1 LIAVSSVRPA
11 IAIARSYDFGSL
23 SARAALVALLSI
35 DYVEN
40 LPVDFD
46 CPVDRT
52 FASRQ
57 HRATTQDLLA
67 GTSLNMLSFPKIADR
82 ANLAAFGVL
91 TLFSLFSLIVTAD
104 ETTEIAADPILKVT
118 GEVEQALELKLSD
131 LAAMPRKSVSAI
143 DHGNVK
149 GQFEGVT
156 LYEIL
161 KKAGAPVGDKL
172 RGQAMELVV
181 VISASDGYRASF
193 GIAELDPAFT
203 DNVVIVADTRD
214 GKPMD
219 SDQGPLRIIVP
230 HEKKHGRWVRMV
242 ERITVFLPPVDAKPA
257 R

>member
-1 LIAVSSVRPA
+1 
-11 IAIARSYDFGSL
+11 
-23 SARAALVALLSI
+23 
-35 DYVEN
+35 
-40 LPVDFD
+40 
-46 CPVDRT
+46 
-52 FASRQ
+52 
-57 HRATTQDLLA
+57 
-67 GTSLNMLSFPKIADR
+67 MLSFPKIAAR

-131 LAAMPRKSVSAI
+131 LAAMPRKCVSAI

-149 GQFEGVT
+149 GQFEGVP
-156 LYEIL
+156 LHEIL